1 MSGRRSHPRFAVASP
16 WEGSMRVLKDV
27 VVQRAQQE
35 ELLAISHAAGVL
47 GEEMTLDLIGSG
59 KTLALRVH
67 VVESRPV
74 IIDGSVRHRLR
85 LRLLG
90 AGAAE
95 MLPSQAMGAGAPSS
109 SAEVL

>member
-16 WEGSMRVLKDV
+16 WEGSIRVLKDV
-27 VVQRAQQE
+27 VVQRAQRE

-59 KTLALRVH
+59 KTLALKVQ

-74 IIDGSVRHRLR
+74 IIDGSVRHRIR
-85 LRLLG
+85 LRLL
-90 AGAAE
+90 AADSAQ
-95 MLPSQAMGAGAPSS
+95 MLPTQAIAAGVPSS

>member
-27 VVQRAQQE
+27 VVQRAQPE

-59 KTLALRVH
+59 QTLALKVQ
-67 VVESRPV
+67 VIESRPV

-85 LRLLG
+85 LRLV
-90 AGAAE
+90 AAHAAA
-95 MLPSQAMGAGAPSS
+95 MLPSDTVGVTSPSS
-109 SAEVL
+109 SAEVA

>member
-35 ELLAISHAAGVL
+35 ELLAISHTAGVL

-74 IIDGSVRHRLR
+74 IIEGSVRHRIR
-85 LRLLG
+85 LRLL
-90 AGAAE
+90 AAEAAEVLSSQAIGAA
-95 MLPSQAMGAGAPSS
+95 APSS
-109 SAEVL
+109 SAEAV

>member
-27 VVQRAQQE
+27 VVQRAQRE
-35 ELLAISHAAGVL
+35 ELLAISHTAGVL
-47 GEEMTLDLIGSG
+47 GEEMTLDLIASG

-74 IIDGSVRHRLR
+74 IIDGSVRHRIR
-85 LRLLG
+85 LRLVG
-90 AGAAE
+90 ADSPEFLTSEAVRAE
-95 MLPSQAMGAGAPSS
+95 ASSS
-109 SAEVL
+109 SAEVA

>member
-27 VVQRAQQE
+27 VVQRAQRE
-35 ELLAISHAAGVL
+35 ELLAISQTAGVL

-59 KTLALRVH
+59 QTLALRVN

-85 LRLLG
+85 LRLVA
-90 AGAAE
+90 AGAIAG
-95 MLPSQAMGAGAPSS
+95 LPSEVMDAAPTS
-109 SAEVL
+109 SAEVV